1 MVNKLLIC
9 ICVLRSLADFWFW
22 LILIFNELFQIWDWH
37 WDNIVHIVVFCNLYC
52 LEFSK
57 NSSKIK
63 INLNIYVQTSLW
75 HLKRF
80 YSGLGWEGL
89 GYLNLF
95 FSSLSG
101 GVFLIVKRWVS
112 IFYAVHRSCIKIFGG
127 IMSFCHM
134 KIKKP

>member
-1 MVNKLLIC
+1 MIC

-101 GVFLIVKRWVS
+101 GGFLIVKRWVS
-112 IFYAVHRSCIKIFGG
+112 IFLQFIEAVLKFLEAL
-127 IMSFCHM
+127 CHFVTW
-134 KIKKP
+134 K